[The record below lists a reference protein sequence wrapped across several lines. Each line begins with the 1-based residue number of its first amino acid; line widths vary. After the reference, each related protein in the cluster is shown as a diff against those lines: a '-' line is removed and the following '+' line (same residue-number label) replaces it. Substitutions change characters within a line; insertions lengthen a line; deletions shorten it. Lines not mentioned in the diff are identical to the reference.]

1 MCVIA
6 GNVKMQSS
14 SHESGYFSP
23 IRIPG
28 GYAVCKVP
36 LLKLLADV
44 NVIIWVIPLWFYC
57 GSEVIP

>member
-6 GNVKMQSS
+6 GYVKMQSS

-44 NVIIWVIPLWFYC
+44 NVIIWVIPLWF
-57 GSEVIP
+57 